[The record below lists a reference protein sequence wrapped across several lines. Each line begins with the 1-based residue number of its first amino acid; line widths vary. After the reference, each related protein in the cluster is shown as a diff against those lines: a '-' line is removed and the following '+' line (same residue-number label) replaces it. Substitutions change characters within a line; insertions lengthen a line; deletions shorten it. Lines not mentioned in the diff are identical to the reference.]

1 MMTAH
6 PAGVYVTPVRKLYCW
21 RLWRQDWVGGLQPS
35 AHSGNTLRKWFPQGL
50 AVCMTASWY
59 AVLMVGR
66 GVISHRTPLHRSRGQ
81 PALHHCIW
89 CIALGHVR
97 LGCSAM
103 KTQSMKLYMLCS
115 WAYLKFTWSLE
126 VCSARPWLHFTELLR
141 ATIPVGR
148 GSLDARCLFSYTC
161 GHSTDWNTWV
171 QRVGW
176 VREYFWQ
183 HSFGALCSL
192 LTKWW

>member
-6 PAGVYVTPVRKLYCW
+6 PAGVYVTPVRKLYC
-21 RLWRQDWVGGLQPS
+21 LWQQDWVGGLQPS
-35 AHSGNTLRKWFPQGL
+35 ARSGNTLRKWFPQGL

-59 AVLMVGR
+59 AVLMVDR
-66 GVISHRTPLHRSRGQ
+66 GVISHRTRLHRSRVQ

-103 KTQSMKLYMLCS
+103 KTQSIKLYMLCS

-126 VCSARPWLHFTELLR
+126 VCSARPWLRTLHWAPESDHSCWQRQSGCQVLVFLHLWPQHRLEHLSSASWMGEGILL
-141 ATIPVGR
+141 AT
-148 GSLDARCLFSYTC
+148 
-161 GHSTDWNTWV
+161 
-171 QRVGW
+171 
-176 VREYFWQ
+176 
-183 HSFGALCSL
+183 
-192 LTKWW
+192 